1 MGRGRRLAWVF
12 TLVVSVSG
20 AVLSPARMAAD
31 CCHCVQDGAQPG
43 FCDPTG
49 TQCGSTGNTVCD
61 PVTVGGACQGIVC
74 VAATPTQTATATPTP
89 TPPPTSRPQP
99 VPVIGTR
106 TSFAFGLTVVALVLV
121 GVSALARRQRRPANR

>member
-20 AVLSPARMAAD
+20 AVLSPARVAAD
-31 CCHCVQDGAQPG
+31 CCHCVQDGSQPG

-74 VAATPTQTATATPTP
+74 VPATPTQTPTATPT
-89 TPPPTSRPQP
+89 TTPTSTVQPQA
-99 VPVIGTR
+99 VPVIGP
-106 TSFAFGLTVVALVLV
+106 TSFPFGLTVVALVLV
-121 GVSALARRQRRPANR
+121 GVWAMARRQRRPANR